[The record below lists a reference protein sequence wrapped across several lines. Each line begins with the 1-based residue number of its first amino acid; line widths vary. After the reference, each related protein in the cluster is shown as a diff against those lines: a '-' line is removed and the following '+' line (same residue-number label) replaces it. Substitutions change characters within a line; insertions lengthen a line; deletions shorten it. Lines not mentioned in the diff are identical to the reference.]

1 MKLVATFDN
10 VILRVR
16 PRVSVTRGGLAL
28 PDKAREEDDF
38 CEVVDIRPAATL
50 GMDCP
55 ILVGDLV
62 LRPVGISEWH
72 NEETDETFLVCKVTD
87 IVAVGVEDGE
97 VAGGDLNT
105 GYQVGHP

>member
-16 PRVSVTRGGLAL
+16 PKTAVTKGGLAL

-38 CEVVDIRPAATL
+38 CEIVDISREAVL
-50 GMDCP
+50 GMDRP
-55 ILVGDLV
+55 LLVGDLV

-72 NEETDETFLVCKVTD
+72 NEETGETFLVCKATD
-87 IVAVGVEDGE
+87 IVAIGVSDEC
-97 VAGGDLNT
+97 
-105 GYQVGHP
+105 